1 LCRSSEINTIG
12 TTFWEENMRKRFYG
26 VFFTFTFFLSLYV
39 ADSWAG
45 NFALVDSFPRKN
57 GDKVSK
63 ASLADKNAFLR
74 FNQPIDRST
83 IGFIRIRDL
92 SDPSVCQLNICGC
105 LESANDDT
113 YLFWVPNSNY
123 FGRSTHFRIELG
135 VIGELQAQ
143 PNKPVKDIFGDELEI
158 TTIDFEIEACEPLVD
173 LGVQGPSC
181 TFCPPSIN
189 CWGSCVTKD
198 VTVTID
204 VTIQN
209 PICSNVRTLEGKIWV
224 KMPGGLLAPLAD
236 QFLSIALSPGETS
249 EFQVIE
255 YTFSGDEPLGQ
266 YTIGAALI
274 DPITGQN
281 YSRSETTFSHVE
293 DP

>member
-1 LCRSSEINTIG
+1 
-12 TTFWEENMRKRFYG
+12 MRKRSYRI
-26 VFFTFTFFLSLYV
+26 FFSLALFLSLYV

-45 NFALVDSFPRKN
+45 NFTLVDSYPRN

-83 IGFIRIRDL
+83 INFVRIRNLDL
-92 SDPSVCQLNICGC
+92 DPSVCQLNICGC
-105 LESANDDT
+105 LESASDDT
-113 YLFWVPNSNY
+113 YLYWVPNSNY
-123 FGRSTHFRIELG
+123 FGRGTRFRIELG
-135 VIGELQAQ
+135 VIGELQGQ
-143 PNKPVKDIFGDELEI
+143 PNKPVKDIFGNGLKI
-158 TTIDFEIEACEPLVD
+158 TTIDFEIEACEPLAD
-173 LGVQGPSC
+173 LRVQGPWC

-209 PICSNVRTLEGKIWV
+209 PTCSNVRTIEGKVWV
-224 KMPGGLLAPLAD
+224 KLPGGLLAPLAD
-236 QFLSIALSPGETS
+236 EHLSIPLSPGETS

-255 YTFSGDEPLGQ
+255 YTFSGEEPMGQ
-266 YTIGAALI
+266 YIVGAALI
-274 DPITGQN
+274 DPVTGQN
-281 YSRSETTFSHVE
+281 YSRCETAFSHVGT
-293 DP
+293 P